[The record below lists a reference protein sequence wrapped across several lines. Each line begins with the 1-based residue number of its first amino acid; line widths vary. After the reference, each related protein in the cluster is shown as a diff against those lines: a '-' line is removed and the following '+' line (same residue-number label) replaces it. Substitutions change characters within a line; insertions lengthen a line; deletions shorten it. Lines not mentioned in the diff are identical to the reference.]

1 MSEEEGEVMKFGQ
14 SFEQFRQSFDAKV
27 FMQSFEEFRR
37 SFEAVIG
44 RVWAVI

>member
-1 MSEEEGEVMKFGQ
+1 MSEEEGEDMEFGQ
-14 SFEQFRQSFDAKV
+14 SFGQFRQSFDAKA
-27 FMQSFEEFRR
+27 FMQSFQEFRR